1 MRKEKEK
8 TNEADKLKE
17 NELYDLLELA
27 LLENKYQF
35 VNLLLECEIDLGKF
49 LTVERLKN
57 LYNYEAVR
65 IEVLVLKEILFLCDF
80 FSQKVAR

>member
-1 MRKEKEK
+1 MKKEREK

-35 VNLLLECEIDLGKF
+35 VNLLLECEIDLQKF
-49 LTVERLKN
+49 LTVQRLKDM
-57 LYNYEAVR
+57 YNYEAVNF
-65 IEVLVLKEILFLCDF
+65 LV
-80 FSQKVAR
+80 